1 MKMIGSFVVLTR
13 NNREEVFLVK
23 RSDFPVWECQGG
35 GIERG
40 ETPKNCAIREAFE
53 ETGFKIKINRKV
65 AEYKS
70 TKIQETTSHIY
81 EGEYV
86 SGEYKPEYFGCLG
99 KWFDVNKLPFKMT
112 ATRRMMIKDCITNN
126 KDLLLKHEIPAVSI
140 QNIHLLFLLPIA
152 SIKYLLFRF

>member
-35 GIERG
+35 GVEDS
-40 ETPKNCAIREAFE
+40 ESFEEAAIREAYE
-53 ETGFKIKINRKV
+53 ETGFKIKLVRKV

-70 TKIQETTSHIY
+70 TKRQETTSHVY
-81 EGEYV
+81 EGKYV
-86 SGEYKPEYFGCLG
+86 SGEYKPEYSGCLG
-99 KWFDVNKLPFKMT
+99 KWFDINKLPFRMT